1 MARFLS
7 LRAEYSVVCFE
18 EKEPRSRGELKDPLP
33 VLARLSRV
41 LEDVDTT
48 LSLRP
53 TWPDRTTDVWVR
65 SLRRS
70 ARSSSN
76 AYAENFEVSA
86 MVKWVAQGWP
96 RDAAGTP

>member
-70 ARSSSN
+70 TRISSK
-76 AYAENFEVSA
+76 SA
-86 MVKWVAQGWP
+86 LWLNGLLK
-96 RDAAGTP
+96 AGLTMLLVRHDPKP

>member
-1 MARFLS
+1 MVRFLS

-53 TWPDRTTDVWVR
+53 TWRDLTTDVWVR

-70 ARSSSN
+70 TRISSK
-76 AYAENFEVSA
+76 SA
-86 MVKWVAQGWP
+86 LWLNGLLK
-96 RDAAGTP
+96 AGLTMLLVRHDPKP

>member
-53 TWPDRTTDVWVR
+53 TWRDLTTDVWVR

-70 ARSSSN
+70 TRISSK
-76 AYAENFEVSA
+76 SA
-86 MVKWVAQGWP
+86 LWLNGLLK
-96 RDAAGTP
+96 AGLTMLLVRHDPKP